1 MRSLLIG
8 FAAGVCCLQMQ
19 AMLPDTEVLLLLLA
33 LLPILLFLSRAVSRI
48 SIKVPALL
56 ACGAIAGFAW
66 AGFCAQRYLTDA
78 LPKDL
83 EGRDIVLVGTVH
95 SLPFRFP
102 QGVRFNFTVE
112 SAQVDGKPVSS
123 IPPKIALSWYASSRT
138 GGTPPSEVQPGER
151 WQLNV
156 HLQRP
161 HGNANIGGFDYEV
174 WLLEQDLRATGTVR
188 TEDES
193 CASTLVIDG
202 SVCADNRRLAS
213 FVWSFNNV
221 VERARGWMRDRIV
234 AALPDKQYAGVIV
247 ALVIGDER
255 GVNQTDWKVFNRTG
269 VGHLIAISGLH
280 ITLIAGMCA
289 RLMYALWSRS
299 FFTRAELPL
308 LLPAHKAAALTGVII
323 GFIYVL
329 LAGFGVP
336 AQRTLY
342 MLTVVA
348 TALWFGRL
356 ASISHIA
363 CIALGVVLLLDPWA
377 VLWPGFWL
385 SFGCVAIILYAT
397 VGRTLQLPTD
407 VSPPVQPRLQR
418 WWTWLKA
425 EGRTQLSLTL
435 GLVPLTMLLFGQV
448 SIVSPIANAIAIPLI
463 SFIVTPLALLGSVL
477 PAPLSAGLLLFAH
490 FWIDGLAQVLTFL
503 SAMPGAVW
511 MAPVPPFWIF
521 ACALIGTLWLL
532 APRGMPLRPLGLIG
546 WLPLLLNSPSHP
558 RDGEIWVTAFDVG
571 QGMAVLIET
580 PRRRLLYDTGPVYS
594 PEADGGNRVILP
606 YLHARG
612 ITKLDGM
619 IISHNDND
627 HSGGALSVFEE
638 MPVDWVA
645 SSLAFDSPIVRAAP
659 AHRRCVA
666 GQNWVWDDVHF
677 EMLQPAASSY
687 ESTKYKPNA
696 HSCTVKISVGTQ
708 AILLA
713 GDIESVQEAELVNS
727 IPGKLQ
733 STVLLAPHHGSGTS
747 STLPFLQ
754 AVKPQIAIFQV
765 GYRNRFHHPKP
776 EVYERYGDLGITRLR
791 SDDAGAINVDMAD
804 TLTHSEYRMAQPHY
818 WYGR

>member
-8 FAAGVCCLQMQ
+8 FAAGVCWLQMQ
-19 AMLPDTEVLLLLLA
+19 AELPGTRVLLLLLA
-33 LLPILLFLSRAVSRI
+33 LLLILLFVSRAASRAAFKI
-48 SIKVPALL
+48 PSLL
-56 ACGAIAGFAW
+56 ACGAIG
-66 AGFCAQRYLTDA
+66 GFCWAAFCSLHYLAQE
-78 LPKDL
+78 LPKNL
-83 EGRDIVLVGTVH
+83 EGADIVLVGAVH
-95 SLPFRFP
+95 SLPFHFP
-102 QGVRFNFTVE
+102 QGERFNFAVE
-112 SAQVDGKPVSS
+112 SAQVDGKPISS
-123 IPPKIALSWYASSRT
+123 VPPKLALSWYVASRT
-138 GGTPPSEVQPGER
+138 ESVPVPEVQAGER

-161 HGNANIGGFDYEV
+161 HGNANPGGFDYEV

-188 TEDES
+188 SEDVA
-193 CASTLVIDG
+193 CAPSAATGAPLCVE
-202 SVCADNRRLAS
+202 NRRLAS

-221 VERARGWMRDRIV
+221 VERARGWMRDRIL
-234 AALPDKQYAGVIV
+234 AALPEKKYAGVIV
-247 ALVIGDER
+247 ALVVGDER
-255 GVNQTDWKVFNRTG
+255 GVDQTDWKIFNRTG
-269 VGHLIAISGLH
+269 IGHLIAISGLH

-308 LLPAHKAAALTGVII
+308 LLPAHKAAALTAVAV
-323 GFIYVL
+323 GFIYVF

-348 TALWFGRL
+348 AALWSGRL
-356 ASISHIA
+356 VSVSHVA
-363 CIALGVVLLLDPWA
+363 CIALGAVLLLDPWA

-385 SFGCVAIILYAT
+385 SFGCVAIILFAT
-397 VGRTLQLPTD
+397 LGRTRQVADATL
-407 VSPPVQPRLQR
+407 SRRQR
-418 WWTWLKA
+418 WLARLKT

-463 SFIVTPLALLGSVL
+463 SFVVTPLALLGSIL
-477 PAPLSAGLLLFAH
+477 PAPLSSGLLLFAH
-490 FWIDGLAQVLTFL
+490 FCIAGLAQVLAWL
-503 SAMPGAVW
+503 SELPGAVW
-511 MAPVPPFWIF
+511 MAPVPSFWIF

-532 APRGMPLRPLGLIG
+532 APRGMPLRLLGLVG
-546 WLPLLLNSPSHP
+546 WLPLLLNGASHP

-580 PRRRLLYDTGPVYS
+580 PHRRLLYDTGPAYS
-594 PEADGGNRVILP
+594 PETNGGNRVILP

-612 ITKLDGM
+612 ITKLDGV
-619 IISHNDND
+619 IVSHNDND
-627 HSGGALSVFEE
+627 HSGGALSLFEE

-645 SSLAFDSPIVRAAP
+645 SSLAFDSAIVRAAP

-666 GQNWVWDDVHF
+666 GQNWVWDDVRF

-696 HSCTVKISVGTQ
+696 HSCTVKVSVGTQ
-708 AILLA
+708 SILLA
-713 GDIESVQEAELVNS
+713 GDIEAVQETELVNG
-727 IPGKLQ
+727 IPEKLP

-754 AVKPQIAIFQV
+754 AVNPQIAIFQV
-765 GYRNRFHHPKP
+765 GYRNRFRHPKP
-776 EVYERYGDLGITRLR
+776 EVYQRYGDLGIMRLR
-791 SDDAGAINVDMAD
+791 SDDAGAIAMRMGD
-804 TLTHSEYRMAQPHY
+804 LLSFSEYRLARPHY